1 MARIHIDIK
10 SVTAVALTA
19 ALSAA
24 CGSVFGTRGYDGGSS
39 RSAERATATARS
51 SDEVRQVQQ
60 KLNDLNYG
68 AGPVD
73 GVWGRQS
80 EGALRDF
87 QHARGLEETGQ
98 INDRTLRALQTTN
111 VPTQRQA
118 AGAERQPEPAKPAQ

>member
-1 MARIHIDIK
+1 MVRIHPGIK
-10 SVTAVALTA
+10 SVTAVALAA

-24 CGSVFGTRGYDGGSS
+24 CGSVFGTREYDGGR
-39 RSAERATATARS
+39 RSAERATGTAKN
-51 SDEVRQVQQ
+51 SDEIRQVQQ

-73 GVWGRQS
+73 GVWGKQS
-80 EGALRDF
+80 AGALRDF
-87 QHARGLEETGQ
+87 QHARGLEVTGQ

-118 AGAERQPEPAKPAQ
+118 AGAERQPEKAKPAP